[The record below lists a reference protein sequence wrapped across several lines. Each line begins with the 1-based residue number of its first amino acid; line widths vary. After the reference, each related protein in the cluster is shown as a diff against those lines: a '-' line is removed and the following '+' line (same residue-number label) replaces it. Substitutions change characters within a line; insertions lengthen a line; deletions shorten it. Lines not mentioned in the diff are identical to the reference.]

1 MFELLYDLANQM
13 NCNLFNEGDKRS
25 FPINVTLE
33 DGNYHVYAAIPGVN
47 KEDIKIEFEN
57 SLLTIRT
64 EAKKEEKEENK
75 ENTKKYLTKERSEC
89 AYERSIQ
96 FSEFEEESIQAKYE
110 NGILEVILCPKK
122 PEVKEKKKIVIE

>member
-25 FPINVTLE
+25 FPINVTVE
-33 DGNYHVYAAIPGVN
+33 NGNYHVYAAIPGVN
-47 KEDIKIEFEN
+47 KEDIKIDFEN
-57 SLLTIRT
+57 SLLTIKT
-64 EAKKEEKEENK
+64 ECKKEENK
-75 ENTKKYLTKERSEC
+75 ENTKKYLVKERSEC

-96 FSEFEEESIQAKYE
+96 FEEFDEESISAKYE

>member
-13 NCNLFNEGDKRS
+13 NCNLFNEGDKKS
-25 FPINVTLE
+25 FPINVTVE

-47 KEDIKIEFEN
+47 KEDIKIDFEN
-57 SLLTIRT
+57 SLLTIKT
-64 EAKKEEKEENK
+64 ECKKEENK
-75 ENTKKYLTKERSEC
+75 ENTKKYLVKERSEC

-96 FSEFEEESIQAKYE
+96 FEEFDEESISAKYE

>member
-13 NCNLFNEGDKRS
+13 NCNLFNEGDKKS
-25 FPINVTLE
+25 FPINVTVE

-47 KEDIKIEFEN
+47 KEDIKIDFEN
-57 SLLTIRT
+57 SLLTIKT
-64 EAKKEEKEENK
+64 ECKKEEKEEN
-75 ENTKKYLTKERSEC
+75 TKKYLVKERSEC

-96 FSEFEEESIQAKYE
+96 FSEFEEESISAKYE

>member
-13 NCNLFNEGDKRS
+13 NCNLFNEGDKKS
-25 FPINVTLE
+25 FPINVTVE

-47 KEDIKIEFEN
+47 KEDIKIDFEN
-57 SLLTIRT
+57 SLLTIKT
-64 EAKKEEKEENK
+64 ECKKEENK
-75 ENTKKYLTKERSEC
+75 ENTKKYLIKERSEC

-96 FSEFEEESIQAKYE
+96 FEEFDEESISAKYE

>member
-13 NCNLFNEGDKRS
+13 NCNLFNEGDKKS
-25 FPINVTLE
+25 FPINVTVE

-47 KEDIKIEFEN
+47 KEDIRIDFEN
-57 SLLTIRT
+57 SLLTIKT
-64 EAKKEEKEENK
+64 EGKKEEKEEN
-75 ENTKKYLTKERSEC
+75 TKKYLVKERSEC

-96 FSEFEEESIQAKYE
+96 FEEFDEESISAKYE

>member
-25 FPINVTLE
+25 FPINVTVE

-47 KEDIKIEFEN
+47 KEDIKIDFEN
-57 SLLTIRT
+57 SLLTIKT
-64 EAKKEEKEENK
+64 ECKKEEKEEN
-75 ENTKKYLTKERSEC
+75 TKKYLVKERSEC

-96 FSEFEEESIQAKYE
+96 FSEFDEESISAKYE

>member
-25 FPINVTLE
+25 FPINVTVE

-47 KEDIKIEFEN
+47 KEDIKIDFEN
-57 SLLTIRT
+57 SLLTIKT
-64 EAKKEEKEENK
+64 ECKKEEKEEN
-75 ENTKKYLTKERSEC
+75 TKKYLVKERSEC

-96 FSEFEEESIQAKYE
+96 FEEFEEESISAKYE

>member
-13 NCNLFNEGDKRS
+13 NCNLFNEGDKKS
-25 FPINVTLE
+25 FPINVTVE

-47 KEDIKIEFEN
+47 KEDIKIDFEN
-57 SLLTIRT
+57 SLLTIKT
-64 EAKKEEKEENK
+64 ERKKEENK
-75 ENTKKYLTKERSEC
+75 ENTKKYLVKERSEC

-96 FSEFEEESIQAKYE
+96 FEEFDEESISAKYE

>member
-25 FPINVTLE
+25 FPINVTVE

-47 KEDIKIEFEN
+47 KEDIKIDFEN
-57 SLLTIRT
+57 SLLTINT
-64 EAKKEEKEENK
+64 ECKKKEKE
-75 ENTKKYLTKERSEC
+75 ENTKKYLVKERSEC
-89 AYERSIQ
+89 ADERSIQ
-96 FSEFEEESIQAKYE
+96 FSEFDEESISAKYE

>member
-13 NCNLFNEGDKRS
+13 NCNLFNEGDKKS
-25 FPINVTLE
+25 FPINVTVE

-47 KEDIKIEFEN
+47 KEDIKIDFEN
-57 SLLTIRT
+57 SLLTIKT
-64 EAKKEEKEENK
+64 ECNKEENK
-75 ENTKKYLTKERSEC
+75 ENTKKYLVKERSEC

-96 FSEFEEESIQAKYE
+96 FEDFDEESISAKYE

>member
-13 NCNLFNEGDKRS
+13 NCNLFNEGDKKS
-25 FPINVTLE
+25 FPINVTVE
-33 DGNYHVYAAIPGVN
+33 DGNYHVCAAIPGVN
-47 KEDIKIEFEN
+47 KEDIKIDFEN
-57 SLLTIRT
+57 SLLTIKT
-64 EAKKEEKEENK
+64 ECKKEEKEEN
-75 ENTKKYLTKERSEC
+75 TKKYLVKERSEC

-96 FSEFEEESIQAKYE
+96 FEEFEEESISAKYE

>member
-33 DGNYHVYAAIPGVN
+33 DGNYHVFAAIPGVN

-57 SLLTIRT
+57 SVLTIRT
-64 EAKKEEKEENK
+64 EAKKEEKEEK
-75 ENTKKYLTKERSEC
+75 EENTKKYLIKERSEC

-110 NGILEVILCPKK
+110 NCILEVILCPKK

>member
-33 DGNYHVYAAIPGVN
+33 DGNYHVYAAIPGVKKEN
-47 KEDIKIEFEN
+47 ITVDFNDSVLTIKAAFDEKKED
-57 SLLTIRT
+57 
-64 EAKKEEKEENK
+64 
-75 ENTKKYLTKERSEC
+75 TKKYLVKERSEC
-89 AYERSIQ
+89 AYERSIA
-96 FSEFEEESIQAKYE
+96 FEEFEDESISAKYE

>member
-25 FPINVTLE
+25 FPINVTVE

-47 KEDIKIEFEN
+47 KEDIKIDFEN
-57 SLLTIRT
+57 SLLTIKT
-64 EAKKEEKEENK
+64 ECKKE
-75 ENTKKYLTKERSEC
+75 ENTKKYLVKERSEC

-96 FSEFEEESIQAKYE
+96 FEEFEEESISAKYE

>member
-13 NCNLFNEGDKRS
+13 NCNLFNEGDKKS
-25 FPINVTLE
+25 FPINVTVE

-47 KEDIKIEFEN
+47 KEDIKIDFEN
-57 SLLTIRT
+57 SLLTIKT
-64 EAKKEEKEENK
+64 ECKKEENK
-75 ENTKKYLTKERSEC
+75 ENTKKYLVKERSEC

-96 FSEFEEESIQAKYE
+96 FEEFEEESISAKYE

>member
-25 FPINVTLE
+25 FPINVTVE

-47 KEDIKIEFEN
+47 KEDIKIDFEN
-57 SLLTIRT
+57 SLLTIKT
-64 EAKKEEKEENK
+64 ECKKEEKEEN
-75 ENTKKYLTKERSEC
+75 TKKYLVKERSEC

-96 FSEFEEESIQAKYE
+96 FEEFDEESISAKYE

>member
-13 NCNLFNEGDKRS
+13 NCNLFNEGDKKS
-25 FPINVTLE
+25 FPINVTVE

-47 KEDIKIEFEN
+47 KEDIKIDFEN
-57 SLLTIRT
+57 SLLTIKT
-64 EAKKEEKEENK
+64 ECKKEENK
-75 ENTKKYLTKERSEC
+75 ENTKKYLVKERSEC

-96 FSEFEEESIQAKYE
+96 FEEFEEESLSAKYE

>member
-13 NCNLFNEGDKRS
+13 NCNLFNEGDKKS
-25 FPINVTLE
+25 FPINVTVE

-47 KEDIKIEFEN
+47 KEDIKIDFEN
-57 SLLTIRT
+57 SLLTIKT
-64 EAKKEEKEENK
+64 ECKKEEKK
-75 ENTKKYLTKERSEC
+75 ENTKKYLVKERSEC

-96 FSEFEEESIQAKYE
+96 FSEFEEESISAKYE

>member
-25 FPINVTLE
+25 FPINVTVE

-47 KEDIKIEFEN
+47 KDDIKIDFEN
-57 SLLTIRT
+57 SLLTIKT
-64 EAKKEEKEENK
+64 ECKKEENK
-75 ENTKKYLTKERSEC
+75 ENTKKYLVKERSEC

-96 FSEFEEESIQAKYE
+96 FEEFEEESISAKYE

>member
-13 NCNLFNEGDKRS
+13 NCNLFNEGDKKS
-25 FPINVTLE
+25 FPINVTVE

-47 KEDIKIEFEN
+47 KEDIKIDFEN
-57 SLLTIRT
+57 SLLTIKT
-64 EAKKEEKEENK
+64 ECKKEENK
-75 ENTKKYLTKERSEC
+75 ENTKKYLVKERSEC

-96 FSEFEEESIQAKYE
+96 FEDFDEESISAKYE

>member
-13 NCNLFNEGDKRS
+13 NCNLFNEGDKKS
-25 FPINVTLE
+25 FPINVTVE

-47 KEDIKIEFEN
+47 KEDIKIDFEN
-57 SLLTIRT
+57 SLLTIKT
-64 EAKKEEKEENK
+64 ECKKEEKEEN
-75 ENTKKYLTKERSEC
+75 TKKYLVKERSEC

-96 FSEFEEESIQAKYE
+96 FEEFEEESISAKYE

-122 PEVKEKKKIVIE
+122 PDVKEKKKIVIE

>member
-13 NCNLFNEGDKRS
+13 NCNLFNEGDKKS
-25 FPINVTLE
+25 FPINVTVE

-47 KEDIKIEFEN
+47 KEDIKIDFEN
-57 SLLTIRT
+57 SLLTIKT
-64 EAKKEEKEENK
+64 ERKKEENK
-75 ENTKKYLTKERSEC
+75 ENTKKYLVKERSEC

-96 FSEFEEESIQAKYE
+96 FEEFEEESISAKYE

>member
-13 NCNLFNEGDKRS
+13 NCNLFNEGDKKS
-25 FPINVTLE
+25 FPINVTVE

-47 KEDIKIEFEN
+47 KEDIKIDFEN
-57 SLLTIRT
+57 SLLTIKT
-64 EAKKEEKEENK
+64 ECKKEEKEEN
-75 ENTKKYLTKERSEC
+75 TKKYLVKERSEC
-89 AYERSIQ
+89 AYERSIR
-96 FSEFEEESIQAKYE
+96 FEDFDEESISAKYE

>member
-1 MFELLYDLANQM
+1 
-13 NCNLFNEGDKRS
+13 
-25 FPINVTLE
+25 

-47 KEDIKIEFEN
+47 KEDIKIDFEN
-57 SLLTIRT
+57 SLLTIKT
-64 EAKKEEKEENK
+64 ECKKEEKEEN
-75 ENTKKYLTKERSEC
+75 TKKYLVKERSEC

-96 FSEFEEESIQAKYE
+96 FSEFDEESISAKYE

>member
-13 NCNLFNEGDKRS
+13 NCNLFNEGDKKS
-25 FPINVTLE
+25 FPINVTVE

-47 KEDIKIEFEN
+47 KEDIKIDFEN
-57 SLLTIRT
+57 SLLTIKT
-64 EAKKEEKEENK
+64 ECKKEENK
-75 ENTKKYLTKERSEC
+75 ENTKKYLVKERSEC

-96 FSEFEEESIQAKYE
+96 FDEFDEESISAKYE

>member
-13 NCNLFNEGDKRS
+13 NCNLFNEGDKKS
-25 FPINVTLE
+25 FPINVTVE

-47 KEDIKIEFEN
+47 KEDIKIDFEN
-57 SLLTIRT
+57 SLLTIKT
-64 EAKKEEKEENK
+64 ECKKEEKEEN
-75 ENTKKYLTKERSEC
+75 TKKYLVKERSEC

-96 FSEFEEESIQAKYE
+96 FEEFDEESISAKYE

-122 PEVKEKKKIVIE
+122 PEVKEKNKIVIE

>member
-13 NCNLFNEGDKRS
+13 NCNLFNEGDKKS
-25 FPINVTLE
+25 FPINVTVE

-47 KEDIKIEFEN
+47 KEDIKIDFEN
-57 SLLTIRT
+57 SLLTIKT
-64 EAKKEEKEENK
+64 ECKKEEKED
-75 ENTKKYLTKERSEC
+75 NTKKYLVKERSEC

-96 FSEFEEESIQAKYE
+96 FEDFDEESISAKYE

>member
-13 NCNLFNEGDKRS
+13 NCNLFNEGDKKS

-47 KEDIKIEFEN
+47 KEDIKIDFED
-57 SLLTIRT
+57 STLTIKT
-64 EAKKEEKEENK
+64 ECKKENKE
-75 ENTKKYLTKERSEC
+75 ENTKKYLVKERSEC

-96 FSEFEEESIQAKYE
+96 FEEFDEESISAKYE

-122 PEVKEKKKIVIE
+122 LEVKEKKKIVIE

>member
-47 KEDIKIEFEN
+47 KEDIKIDFED
-57 SLLTIRT
+57 STLTIKT
-64 EAKKEEKEENK
+64 ECKKEEKEEN
-75 ENTKKYLTKERSEC
+75 TKKYLVKERSEC

-96 FSEFEEESIQAKYE
+96 FTEFEEESISAKYE
-110 NGILEVILCPKK
+110 NGILEVVLCPKK
-122 PEVKEKKKIVIE
+122 AEVKEKKKIVIE

>member
-25 FPINVTLE
+25 FPINVTVE

-47 KEDIKIEFEN
+47 KEDIKIDFEN
-57 SLLTIRT
+57 SLLTIKT
-64 EAKKEEKEENK
+64 ECKKEEKEEN
-75 ENTKKYLTKERSEC
+75 TKKYLVKERSEC
-89 AYERSIQ
+89 AYERSFQ
-96 FSEFEEESIQAKYE
+96 FSEFDEESISAKYE

>member
-13 NCNLFNEGDKRS
+13 NCNLFNEGDKKS
-25 FPINVTLE
+25 FPINVTVE

-47 KEDIKIEFEN
+47 KEDIKIDFEN
-57 SLLTIRT
+57 SLLTIKT
-64 EAKKEEKEENK
+64 ESKKEEKEEN
-75 ENTKKYLTKERSEC
+75 TKKYLVKERSEC

-96 FSEFEEESIQAKYE
+96 FEEFEEESISAKYE

>member
-33 DGNYHVYAAIPGVN
+33 DGNYHVYAAMPGVK
-47 KEDIKIEFEN
+47 KEDITVDFNDSI
-57 SLLTIRT
+57 LTIKT
-64 EAKKEEKEENK
+64 ATKEEKK
-75 ENTKKYLTKERSEC
+75 EDTKKYLVKERSEC

-96 FSEFEEESIQAKYE
+96 FEEFDEESISAKYE

>member
-13 NCNLFNEGDKRS
+13 NCNLFNEGDKKS
-25 FPINVTLE
+25 FPINVTVE

-47 KEDIKIEFEN
+47 KEDIKIDFEN
-57 SLLTIRT
+57 SLLTIKT
-64 EAKKEEKEENK
+64 ECKKEENE
-75 ENTKKYLTKERSEC
+75 ENTKKYLVKERSEC

-96 FSEFEEESIQAKYE
+96 FEEFEEESISAKYE

>member
-13 NCNLFNEGDKRS
+13 NCNLFNEGDKKS

-47 KEDIKIEFEN
+47 KEDIKIDFEN
-57 SLLTIRT
+57 SLLTIKT
-64 EAKKEEKEENK
+64 ECKKEENK
-75 ENTKKYLTKERSEC
+75 ENTKKYLVKERSEC

-96 FSEFEEESIQAKYE
+96 FEEFDEESISAKYE

>member
-1 MFELLYDLANQM
+1 
-13 NCNLFNEGDKRS
+13 
-25 FPINVTLE
+25 VE

-47 KEDIKIEFEN
+47 KEDIKIDFEN
-57 SLLTIRT
+57 SLLTIKT
-64 EAKKEEKEENK
+64 ECKKEENK
-75 ENTKKYLTKERSEC
+75 ENTKKYLVKERSEC

-96 FSEFEEESIQAKYE
+96 FEEFDEESISAKYE

>member
-25 FPINVTLE
+25 FPINVTVE

-47 KEDIKIEFEN
+47 KEDIKIDFEN
-57 SLLTIRT
+57 SLLTIKT
-64 EAKKEEKEENK
+64 ECKKEEKEEN
-75 ENTKKYLTKERSEC
+75 TKKYLVKERSEC

-96 FSEFEEESIQAKYE
+96 FEDFDEESISAKYE